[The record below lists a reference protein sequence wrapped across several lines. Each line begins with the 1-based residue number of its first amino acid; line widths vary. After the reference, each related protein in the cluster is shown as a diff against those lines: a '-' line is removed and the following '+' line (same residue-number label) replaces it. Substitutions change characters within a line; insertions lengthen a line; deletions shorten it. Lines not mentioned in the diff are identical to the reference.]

1 MELKISEWRSEG
13 LRCPDG
19 VVNLKKNGFKRF
31 NFVQMPNGI
40 PVATVAV
47 NAAKNAGLL
56 AVRIIGSADKDV
68 QNKMVAYQLDLEE
81 KVQRM
86 DDSVSHSFEG

>member
-1 MELKISEWRSEG
+1 
-13 LRCPDG
+13 
-19 VVNLKKNGFKRF
+19 
-31 NFVQMPNGI
+31 
-40 PVATVAV
+40 